1 MRHYFIDL
9 ENVRSAGLE
18 GIVSLDESDYVHI
31 FYSDNANSLT
41 IPALESINSSKARV
55 SYTKINTTGSNAMD
69 FQIVA
74 MLGAMIEREKTGDFF
89 VISHDNGFKSAINF
103 CKEFFSDYGLTVGLF
118 ASIDSSLKKDALTAE
133 KKPQPEASSRET
145 KSQSDAGQQEK
156 KSQSDAGRRSSR
168 SKKNKNKQA
177 KEEKASENK
186 EAAETAASDDSDPYG
201 YIYSILSK
209 KLSESVLAVY
219 AEGIH
224 EGILNS
230 STRKEYKKFLYQ
242 KYGNDE
248 GEALYNLVQLY
259 FDKMK
264 KSIS

>member
-18 GIVSLDESDYVHI
+18 GIVSLGESDYVHI

-55 SYTKINTTGSNAMD
+55 SFTKINATGSNAMD

-74 MLGAMIEREKTGDFF
+74 MMGAMIEREKTGEFY
-89 VISHDNGFKSAINF
+89 VISHDNGFRSAINF
-103 CKEFFSDYGLTVGLF
+103 CRNFFSDYAVTVGQ
-118 ASIDSSLKKDALTAE
+118 AVSIAGTQPRQTVAETAAPKE
-133 KKPQPEASSRET
+133 EVKP
-145 KSQSDAGQQEK
+145 QSDAK
-156 KSQSDAGRRSSR
+156 RRSSR
-168 SKKNKNKQA
+168 SKKTKETQA
-177 KEEKASENK
+177 ADEAPSES
-186 EAAETAASDDSDPYG
+186 EVSGDSTAADDSDPYG
-201 YIYSILSK
+201 YIYDILSN
-209 KLSESVLAVY
+209 KLSKNVLDVY

-224 EGILNS
+224 EGIVNS
-230 STRKEYKKFLYQ
+230 STRREYKKFLYE
-242 KYGNDE
+242 KYGDEE

-259 FDKMK
+259 FEKMK

>member
-18 GIVSLDESDYVHI
+18 GIVSLDESDFVHI

-55 SYTKINTTGSNAMD
+55 SFIKINTTGSNAMD

-74 MLGAMIEREKTGDFF
+74 MLGAMIEREKTGDFY
-89 VISHDNGFKSAINF
+89 VISHDHGFRSAVNF
-103 CKEFFSDYGLTVGLF
+103 CRDYFSDYGMTVGQYP
-118 ASIDSSLKKDALTAE
+118 AIISSLPKVALTEEAKPLQAASPAEE
-133 KKPQPEASSRET
+133 KKTQP
-145 KSQSDAGQQEK
+145 DAK
-156 KSQSDAGRRSSR
+156 RRYSR
-168 SKKNKNKQA
+168 SKKA
-177 KEEKASENK
+177 KEKPVSN
-186 EAAETAASDDSDPYG
+186 EAASGIEPSLEERPKSDSGPYG
-201 YIYSILSK
+201 YIFDILSK
-209 KLSESVLAVY
+209 KLSRNVLEVY

-224 EGILNS
+224 EGIVNS
-230 STRKEYKKFLYQ
+230 STRREYKKFLYE
-242 KYGNDE
+242 KYGNEE

-259 FDKMK
+259 FEKMK